1 MRLSTLDKASRR
13 LALNAAILT
22 VAGLAAG
29 CSSGVQR
36 FTSADFS
43 SGYSDNQRS
52 ILQAQN
58 TGPQPYKPPVDSTYT
73 ASVDRGAGQSA
84 GGVQRSSL
92 PPVGAASA
100 SALPPVSSRP
110 MRPALAPVAS
120 AAPVR
125 QQQVASAEPVQPMK
139 AAPLGTGSGTLKTPD
154 GREARMP
161 AKPAP
166 VQGSSSEVAVLP
178 QTPQVKEKRAAGST
192 TPSTTAK
199 NMTPPSNNGP
209 YTVQSGDTLH
219 AISRKTGTNV
229 EAIKQAN
236 NMKDGNVRV
245 GQALI
250 IPPSNSSLAQNVA
263 NNMKP
268 KGAVDQ
274 AKTTSTPPVEQPKV
288 MASTAPQPAP
298 TAAAQQADT
307 QAKPYTPP
315 QASAKVIDDAEKD
328 VAAAPSA
335 TGASGMRWPVRGRVV
350 ANYGKGSDGIN
361 ISVPEGTP
369 IKAAENGVVI
379 YAGDGLKE
387 FGNTVLVR
395 HDNGLVT
402 VYGNASKLDVQRG
415 QKVKRGEQLGSSGM
429 TGNATTPML
438 HFEVRKN
445 STPVDPAK
453 YLES

>member
-22 VAGLAAG
+22 VAGMAAG

-52 ILQAQN
+52 IMQAQN
-58 TGPQPYKPPVDSTYT
+58 TGPKPYTPPVDSTYT
-73 ASVDRGAGQSA
+73 ASVDRGAVQS

-100 SALPPVSSRP
+100 SALPPVSSQP
-110 MRPALAPVAS
+110 SRPALAPVAS
-120 AAPVR
+120 AAPLR
-125 QQQVASAEPVQPMK
+125 QQQVASAEPAQPMQ
-139 AAPLGTGSGTLKTPD
+139 AAPLGANSGTLKTPD
-154 GREARMP
+154 GREAKMP

-166 VQGSSSEVAVLP
+166 VQAPSSDVAVLP
-178 QTPQVKEKRAAGST
+178 QTPQVKEKQATG
-192 TPSTTAK
+192 TPATTAK
-199 NMTPPSNNGP
+199 NMTPPSNGGS

-219 AISRKTGTNV
+219 AISRKTGSNV
-229 EAIKQAN
+229 EAIKHAN
-236 NMKDGNVRV
+236 NMKDGVVRV
-245 GQALI
+245 GQSLI
-250 IPPSNSSLAQNVA
+250 IPPSNAALAQNVA
-263 NNMKP
+263 NTMKP

-274 AKTTSTPPVEQPKV
+274 VKTASTPPAEQPKAV
-288 MASTAPQPAP
+288 ASAATQAATAPATPQV
-298 TAAAQQADT
+298 DT

-315 QASAKVIDDAEKD
+315 QASEKVIDDAEKD

-335 TGASGMRWPVRGRVV
+335 TGVSGMRWPVRGRVV
-350 ANYGKGSDGIN
+350 ANYGKGSDGID

-379 YAGDGLKE
+379 YSGDGLKE

-402 VYGNASKLDVQRG
+402 VYGNASKLNVQRG
-415 QKVKRGEQLGSSGM
+415 QKVKRGEELGRSGM
-429 TGNATTPML
+429 TGNATSPKL

-445 STPVDPAK
+445 STPVDPSK

>member
-1 MRLSTLDKASRR
+1 MRLSTLNKASRR

-22 VAGLAAG
+22 IAVAAAG

-52 ILQAQN
+52 IMQAQN
-58 TGPQPYKPPVDSTYT
+58 TGPQPYTPPVDSTQT
-73 ASVDRGAGQSA
+73 ASVSR

-92 PPVGAASA
+92 PPVGAVST
-100 SALPPVSSRP
+100 SSLPPVSSEP
-110 MRPALAPVAS
+110 QRPALAPVAN
-120 AAPVR
+120 AAPSR
-125 QQQVASAEPVQPMK
+125 SQQMASAEPVQARQ
-139 AAPLGTGSGTLKTPD
+139 AAPLGASSGTLKTPD
-154 GREARMP
+154 GREAKMSAQAAP
-161 AKPAP
+161 SNGAAVLQAPQAKEKPA
-166 VQGSSSEVAVLP
+166 S
-178 QTPQVKEKRAAGST
+178 AA
-192 TPSTTAK
+192 AK
-199 NMTPPSNNGP
+199 NTAQASSGGS

-219 AISRKTGTNV
+219 AISRKTGSNV

-236 NMKDGNVRV
+236 NMTDGTVRI
-245 GQALI
+245 GQSLI
-250 IPPSNSSLAQNVA
+250 IPPSNAALAQNVA
-263 NNMKP
+263 NNMKA
-268 KGAVDQ
+268 KGSVDQ
-274 AKTTSTPPVEQPKV
+274 VKTASTPLAEQPKV
-288 MASTAPQPAP
+288 VASAAPQ
-298 TAAAQQADT
+298 TAAPSAAAAPQADP

-315 QASAKVIDDAEKD
+315 QASEKVINDAEKD

-335 TGASGMRWPVRGRVV
+335 TGVSGMRWPVRGRVV
-350 ANYGKGSDGIN
+350 ANYGKGSDGID

-379 YAGDGLKE
+379 YSGDGLKE

-402 VYGNASKLDVQRG
+402 VYGNASKLNVQRG
-415 QKVKRGEQLGSSGM
+415 QKVKRGEELGKSGM
-429 TGNATTPML
+429 TGNATSPKL

-445 STPVDPAK
+445 STPVDPTK

>member
-1 MRLSTLDKASRR
+1 MRLSVLDKASRR
-13 LALNAAILT
+13 LALNAAILM
-22 VAGLAAG
+22 VAGAAAG

-52 ILQAQN
+52 VMQASNN
-58 TGPQPYKPPVDSTYT
+58 TPQPYTPPVDSTQT
-73 ASVDRGAGQSA
+73 ASVGRS

-100 SALPPVSSRP
+100 STLPPVSSQP
-110 MRPALAPVAS
+110 TRPALAPVAS
-120 AAPVR
+120 AAPLR
-125 QQQVASAEPVQPMK
+125 QRQVASAEPMQ
-139 AAPLGTGSGTLKTPD
+139 AAPLGSGTLKTPD
-154 GREARMP
+154 GREAKMP
-161 AKPAP
+161 VKPTAAQP
-166 VQGSSSEVAVLP
+166 SNNVAVL
-178 QTPQVKEKRAAGST
+178 QTPPVNKQTVA
-192 TPSTTAK
+192 TAK
-199 NMTPPSNNGP
+199 ATSQGS

-219 AISRKTGTNV
+219 AISRKTGSNV
-229 EAIKQAN
+229 ESIKQAN
-236 NMKDGNVRV
+236 SMKDGVVRV
-245 GQALI
+245 GQTLI
-250 IPPSNSSLAQNVA
+250 IPPSNAALAQNVA
-263 NNMKP
+263 NTMKP
-268 KGAVDQ
+268 KTGAVDQ
-274 AKTTSTPPVEQPKV
+274 VKTASTPPAEQPKAV
-288 MASTAPQPAP
+288 ASAATQ
-298 TAAAQQADT
+298 AAAAPEANNA
-307 QAKPYTPP
+307 AKPYTPP
-315 QASAKVIDDAEKD
+315 QASEKVIENADKDKD

-335 TGASGMRWPVRGRVV
+335 TGVTGMRWPVRGRVV

-379 YAGDGLKE
+379 YSGDGLKE

-415 QKVKRGEQLGSSGM
+415 QKVKRGEQLGVSGM

-445 STPVDPAK
+445 STPVDPTK

>member
-22 VAGLAAG
+22 IAGLAAG

-52 ILQAQN
+52 IMQTQN
-58 TGPQPYKPPVDSTYT
+58 TGPQPYKPPVDSNYT
-73 ASVDRGAGQSA
+73 ASVDRSA

-100 SALPPVSSRP
+100 SALPPVSSQP
-110 MRPALAPVAS
+110 SRPALAPVANT
-120 AAPVR
+120 AAPQR
-125 QQQVASAEPVQPMK
+125 QQQVASAEPIQPMK
-139 AAPLGTGSGTLKTPD
+139 AAPLGANSGTLKTPD
-154 GREARMP
+154 GREAKMP

-166 VQGSSSEVAVLP
+166 AQGSTNNVAVLP
-178 QTPQVKEKRAAGST
+178 QAPQVKEKQAAGST
-192 TPSTTAK
+192 TPSTTTAK
-199 NMTPPSNNGP
+199 NNTGS
-209 YTVQSGDTLH
+209 YTVQGGDTLH
-219 AISRKTGTNV
+219 AISRKTGANV
-229 EAIKQAN
+229 DAIKQAN

-245 GQALI
+245 GQSLI

-268 KGAVDQ
+268 KGATDQ
-274 AKTTSTPPVEQPKV
+274 VKTASTPPVEQPKV
-288 MASTAPQPAP
+288 VASTAPQLPA
-298 TAAAQQADT
+298 AASAAQQADT

-315 QASAKVIDDAEKD
+315 QASEKVIDDAEKD

-402 VYGNASKLDVQRG
+402 VYGNASKLSVQRG

-445 STPVDPAK
+445 STPVDPTK

>member
-13 LALNAAILT
+13 LAMNAAILSI
-22 VAGLAAG
+22 AGIAAG

-52 ILQAQN
+52 VMQASN
-58 TGPQPYKPPVDSTYT
+58 TTPQPYTPPVDSTQT
-73 ASVDRGAGQSA
+73 ASVNRS
-84 GGVQRSSL
+84 GGIQRSSL
-92 PPVGAASA
+92 PPVGAAST
-100 SALPPVSSRP
+100 S
-110 MRPALAPVAS
+110 
-120 AAPVR
+120 APVR
-125 QQQVASAEPVQPMK
+125 HQEMASTEPMR
-139 AAPLGTGSGTLKTPD
+139 AAPLGSASGTLKTPD
-154 GREARMP
+154 GREAKMP
-161 AKPAP
+161 AKP
-166 VQGSSSEVAVLP
+166 SSAENSNNVAVM
-178 QTPQVKEKRAAGST
+178 QAPQVNKQVAGST
-192 TPSTTAK
+192 APAK
-199 NMTPPSNNGP
+199 NVAPSSNHGS
-209 YTVQSGDTLH
+209 YTVQGGDTLH
-219 AISRKTGTNV
+219 AISRKTGSNV

-236 NMKDGNVRV
+236 NMKDGTVRV
-245 GQALI
+245 GQSLI
-250 IPPSNSSLAQNVA
+250 IPPSNSALAQNVA
-263 NNMKP
+263 NTMKP
-268 KGAVDQ
+268 KGVVDQ
-274 AKTTSTPPVEQPKV
+274 VKTASTPPAEQPKAV
-288 MASTAPQPAP
+288 ASAATQAAGAPK
-298 TAAAQQADT
+298 ADT
-307 QAKPYTPP
+307 AAKPYTPP
-315 QASAKVIDDAEKD
+315 QASEKVIENSDKD

-335 TGASGMRWPVRGRVV
+335 TGVSGMRWPVRGRVV

-379 YAGDGLKE
+379 YSGDGLKE

-415 QKVKRGEQLGSSGM
+415 QKVKRGDQLGTSGM

-445 STPVDPAK
+445 STPVDPTK

>member
-13 LALNAAILT
+13 LALNAAILM
-22 VAGLAAG
+22 VAGAAAG

-43 SGYSDNQRS
+43 SGYSDNQKS
-52 ILQAQN
+52 IMQSSN
-58 TGPQPYKPPVDSTYT
+58 TGPQPYTPPVDSTQT
-73 ASVDRGAGQSA
+73 ASVNRS

-92 PPVGAASA
+92 PPVGAAST
-100 SALPPVSSRP
+100 SALPPVSSQP
-110 MRPALAPVAS
+110 TRPALAPVAS
-120 AAPVR
+120 AAPIR
-125 QQQVASAEPVQPMK
+125 QQQVASAEPMR
-139 AAPLGTGSGTLKTPD
+139 AAPLGSASGTLKTPD
-154 GREARMP
+154 GREAKMP

-166 VQGSSSEVAVLP
+166 VQHSNDVAVV
-178 QTPQVKEKRAAGST
+178 QTPQVNKQVAAST
-192 TPSTTAK
+192 TVAK
-199 NMTPPSNNGP
+199 ANSQSS

-219 AISRKTGTNV
+219 AISRKTGSNV

-236 NMKDGNVRV
+236 NMKDGTVRI
-245 GQALI
+245 GQSLI
-250 IPPSNSSLAQNVA
+250 IPPSNSALAQNVA
-263 NNMKP
+263 NTMKP

-274 AKTTSTPPVEQPKV
+274 VKTASTPPAQPKAV
-288 MASTAPQPAP
+288 ASAATQ
-298 TAAAQQADT
+298 AAATPQADT
-307 QAKPYTPP
+307 AAKPYTPP
-315 QASAKVIDDAEKD
+315 QASEKVIENADKD

-335 TGASGMRWPVRGRVV
+335 TGVTGMRWPVRGRVV

-379 YAGDGLKE
+379 YSGDGLKE

-415 QKVKRGEQLGSSGM
+415 QKVKRGEQLGVSGM

-445 STPVDPAK
+445 STPVDPTK

>member
-22 VAGLAAG
+22 FAGMAAG

-52 ILQAQN
+52 IMQTQN
-58 TGPQPYKPPVDSTYT
+58 AAPQPYTPPVDGTPT
-73 ASVDRGAGQSA
+73 ASVSRGT
-84 GGVQRSSL
+84 VQRGSL
-92 PPVGAASA
+92 PPVGAASTA
-100 SALPPVSSRP
+100 ALPPVSSQP
-110 MRPALAPVAS
+110 SRPALAPVAS
-120 AAPVR
+120 ATPVR
-125 QQQVASAEPVQPMK
+125 NQQMASAEPVQPMK
-139 AAPLGTGSGTLKTPD
+139 AAPLASSGGTLKTPD

-166 VQGSSSEVAVLP
+166 ASNDVAVLP
-178 QTPQVKEKRAAGST
+178 QAQQVKEKQAAPSA
-192 TPSTTAK
+192 TPSTSAK
-199 NMTPPSNNGP
+199 NTTPPSNGGS

-219 AISRKTGTNV
+219 AISRKTGANV
-229 EAIKQAN
+229 DSIKQAN

-245 GQALI
+245 GQSLI
-250 IPPSNSSLAQNVA
+250 IPPSNAALAQNVA

-274 AKTTSTPPVEQPKV
+274 VKTASTPPVEQPKV
-288 MASTAPQPAP
+288 VASAAPQARAAPAAP
-298 TAAAQQADT
+298 QADG

-315 QASAKVIDDAEKD
+315 QASEKVIDDAEKD
-328 VAAAPSA
+328 VAAAPSS
-335 TGASGMRWPVRGRVV
+335 TGVAGMRWPVRGRVV
-350 ANYGKGSDGIN
+350 ANYGKGSDGID

-379 YAGDGLKE
+379 YSGDGLKE

-402 VYGNASKLDVQRG
+402 VYGNASKLNVQRG
-415 QKVKRGEQLGSSGM
+415 QKVKRGEELGKSGM
-429 TGNATTPML
+429 TGNATQPKL

-445 STPVDPAK
+445 STPVDPSK

>member
-1 MRLSTLDKASRR
+1 M
-13 LALNAAILT
+13 
-22 VAGLAAG
+22 VAGAAAG

-52 ILQAQN
+52 VMQASN
-58 TGPQPYKPPVDSTYT
+58 TTPQPYTPPVDSTQT
-73 ASVDRGAGQSA
+73 ASVGRS

-92 PPVGAASA
+92 PPVGAAST
-100 SALPPVSSRP
+100 SALPPVSSQP
-110 MRPALAPVAS
+110 TRPALAPVAS
-120 AAPVR
+120 AAPLR
-125 QQQVASAEPVQPMK
+125 QQQVASVQPTQ
-139 AAPLGTGSGTLKTPD
+139 AAPLGSTSGTLKTPD
-154 GREARMP
+154 GREAKMP

-166 VQGSSSEVAVLP
+166 VQHSNNVAVI
-178 QTPQVKEKRAAGST
+178 QTPPVNKQAAA
-192 TPSTTAK
+192 PTTAK
-199 NMTPPSNNGP
+199 ANSQGS

-219 AISRKTGTNV
+219 AISRKTGSNV

-236 NMKDGNVRV
+236 NMKDGTVRI

-250 IPPSNSSLAQNVA
+250 IPPSNSALAQNVA
-263 NNMKP
+263 NTMKP

-274 AKTTSTPPVEQPKV
+274 VKTASTPPAEQPKAV
-288 MASTAPQPAP
+288 ASAATQ
-298 TAAAQQADT
+298 AAAAPQADT
-307 QAKPYTPP
+307 SAKPYTPP
-315 QASAKVIDDAEKD
+315 QASEKVIENSDKD

-335 TGASGMRWPVRGRVV
+335 TGISGMRWPVRGRVV

-379 YAGDGLKE
+379 YSGDGLKE

-415 QKVKRGEQLGSSGM
+415 QKVKRGDQLGVSGM

-445 STPVDPAK
+445 STPVDPTK

>member
-1 MRLSTLDKASRR
+1 MRLSTLNKASRR

-22 VAGLAAG
+22 IAGAAAG

-52 ILQAQN
+52 IMQAQN
-58 TGPQPYKPPVDSTYT
+58 TGPQPYTPPVDSTQT
-73 ASVDRGAGQSA
+73 ASVNS

-100 SALPPVSSRP
+100 SALPPVSSQP
-110 MRPALAPVAS
+110 QRPALAPVAS
-120 AAPVR
+120 AAPLR
-125 QQQVASAEPVQPMK
+125 NQQVASAEPIHAPK
-139 AAPLGTGSGTLKTPD
+139 AAPLGASSGTLKTPD
-154 GREARMP
+154 GREAKMP
-161 AKPAP
+161 AQAASN
-166 VQGSSSEVAVLP
+166 GVAA
-178 QTPQVKEKRAAGST
+178 QPQVKEKQVAAAT
-192 TPSTTAK
+192 TLATTAK
-199 NMTPPSNNGP
+199 NSAPSNGGS

-219 AISRKTGTNV
+219 AISRKTGSNV

-236 NMKDGNVRV
+236 NMTDGTVRI
-245 GQALI
+245 GQSLI
-250 IPPSNSSLAQNVA
+250 IPPSNAALAQNVA

-268 KGAVDQ
+268 KGAVDEV
-274 AKTTSTPPVEQPKV
+274 KTASTPPTEQPKAV
-288 MASTAPQPAP
+288 ASAATQAATAPAAP
-298 TAAAQQADT
+298 QADT

-315 QASAKVIDDAEKD
+315 QASEKVIDDAEKD

-335 TGASGMRWPVRGRVV
+335 TGVSGMRWPVRGRVV
-350 ANYGKGSDGIN
+350 ANYGKGSDGID

-379 YAGDGLKE
+379 YSGDGLKE

-402 VYGNASKLDVQRG
+402 VYGNASKLNVQRG
-415 QKVKRGEQLGSSGM
+415 QKVKRGEELGRSGM
-429 TGNATTPML
+429 TGNATSPKL

-445 STPVDPAK
+445 STPVDPTK

>member
-43 SGYSDNQRS
+43 SGYSDNQRAVM
-52 ILQAQN
+52 AQN
-58 TGPQPYKPPVDSTYT
+58 NGPQPYTPPVDSTQT
-73 ASVDRGAGQSA
+73 ASVGSGK
-84 GGVQRSSL
+84 VQRGNL

-100 SALPPVSSRP
+100 SALPPVSSQP
-110 MRPALAPVAS
+110 SRPALAPVAS
-120 AAPVR
+120 APAR
-125 QQQVASAEPVQPMK
+125 SQQMASAEPVQPMR
-139 AAPLGTGSGTLKTPD
+139 AAPLGSSTNTLKTPD

-161 AKPAP
+161 AQPAHN
-166 VQGSSSEVAVLP
+166 SANNVAVMP
-178 QTPQVKEKRAAGST
+178 QAPQVKATQPNAST
-192 TPSTTAK
+192 SAKTPA
-199 NMTPPSNNGP
+199 NNNGA

-219 AISRKTGTNV
+219 AISRKTGANV

-236 NMKDGNVRV
+236 NMTDGTVRI
-245 GQALI
+245 GQSLI
-250 IPPSNSSLAQNVA
+250 IPPSSGSLAQNVA
-263 NNMKP
+263 NNMKS

-274 AKTTSTPPVEQPKV
+274 VKTASTPPAEQPKV
-288 MASTAPQPAP
+288 VANAAP
-298 TAAAQQADT
+298 TAATPANAQPDG

-315 QASAKVIDDAEKD
+315 QASEKVIDDAEKD

-335 TGASGMRWPVRGRVV
+335 TGVTGMRWPVRGRVV
-350 ANYGKGSDGIN
+350 ANYGKGSDGID

-379 YAGDGLKE
+379 YSGDGLKE

-402 VYGNASKLDVQRG
+402 VYGNASKLNVQRG
-415 QKVKRGEQLGSSGM
+415 QKVKRGEELGKSGM
-429 TGNATTPML
+429 TGNATQPKL

-445 STPVDPAK
+445 STPVDPSK

>member
-1 MRLSTLDKASRR
+1 MRLSTLNKASRR

-22 VAGLAAG
+22 VAGMAAG

-52 ILQAQN
+52 IMQAQN
-58 TGPQPYKPPVDSTYT
+58 TGPQPYTPPVDSTYT
-73 ASVDRGAGQSA
+73 ASVNRGAVQSS
-84 GGVQRSSL
+84 GGVQRGSL

-100 SALPPVSSRP
+100 SALPPVSSQP
-110 MRPALAPVAS
+110 SRPALAPVAN
-120 AAPVR
+120 AAPMR
-125 QQQVASAEPVQPMK
+125 NQQLASAEPGQPMK
-139 AAPLGTGSGTLKTPD
+139 AAPLGTNSGTLKTPD
-154 GREARMP
+154 GREAKMP

-166 VQGSSSEVAVLP
+166 VQAPSNDVAVLP
-178 QTPQVKEKRAAGST
+178 QTPQVKEKQVAAST
-192 TPSTTAK
+192 TPATAK
-199 NMTPPSNNGP
+199 NTTPPSNGGS

-219 AISRKTGTNV
+219 AISRKTGSNV

-236 NMKDGNVRV
+236 NMTDGTVRI
-245 GQALI
+245 GQSLI
-250 IPPSNSSLAQNVA
+250 IPPSNAALAQNVA

-268 KGAVDQ
+268 KGGVDQ
-274 AKTTSTPPVEQPKV
+274 VKTASTPPAEQPKAV
-288 MASTAPQPAP
+288 ASAATQAVATPAA
-298 TAAAQQADT
+298 TQADS

-315 QASAKVIDDAEKD
+315 QASEKVIDDAEKD
-328 VAAAPSA
+328 VAAAPA
-335 TGASGMRWPVRGRVV
+335 GTGVSGMRWPVRGRVV
-350 ANYGKGSDGIN
+350 ANYGKGSDGID

-379 YAGDGLKE
+379 YSGDGLKE

-402 VYGNASKLDVQRG
+402 VYGNASKLNVQRG
-415 QKVKRGEQLGSSGM
+415 QKVKRGEELGRSGM
-429 TGNATTPML
+429 TGNATSPKL

>member
-1 MRLSTLDKASRR
+1 MRLSVLDKASQR
-13 LALNAAILT
+13 LALNASVLLIA
-22 VAGLAAG
+22 ALAAG
-29 CSSGVQR
+29 CSSGVSR

-52 ILQAQN
+52 IIQGQN
-58 TGPQPYKPPVDSTYT
+58 SAPRGYTPPVDSTYT
-73 ASVDRGAGQSA
+73 ASVNRNAVPPA

-100 SALPPVSSRP
+100 SALPPVSSQP
-110 MRPALAPVAS
+110 MRPAVS

-125 QQQVASAEPVQPMK
+125 QQVASAQPMGNVQ
-139 AAPLGTGSGTLKTPD
+139 APPLASPSGSLKTPD

-161 AKPAP
+161 TKPAAAP
-166 VQGSSSEVAVLP
+166 AIAANNTTSPSH
-178 QTPQVKEKRAAGST
+178 AGS
-192 TPSTTAK
+192 
-199 NMTPPSNNGP
+199 

-219 AISRKTGTNV
+219 AISRKTGANV

-236 NMKDGNVRV
+236 NMKDGNVRL
-245 GQALI
+245 GQALV
-250 IPPSNSSLAQNVA
+250 IPASSSSMAQNVA
-263 NNMKP
+263 NNMKA

-274 AKTTSTPPVEQPKV
+274 VKTAATPPVVQPKV
-288 MASTAPQPAP
+288 VASVAPSAATATPPAAPQ
-298 TAAAQQADT
+298 ADG

-315 QASAKVIDDAEKD
+315 QASEKVIDDAEKD
-328 VAAAPSA
+328 VASAPSA
-335 TGASGMRWPVRGRVV
+335 TGASQMRWPVRGRVV
-350 ANYGKGSDGIN
+350 ANYGKGNDGID

-379 YAGDGLKE
+379 YSGDGLKE

-402 VYGNASKLDVQRG
+402 VYGNASKLNVQRG
-415 QKVKRGEQLGSSGM
+415 QKVKRGEELGRSGM
-429 TGNATTPML
+429 TGNATSPKL

-445 STPVDPAK
+445 STPVDPSK
-453 YLES
+453 FLES

>member
-22 VAGLAAG
+22 IAGVAAG

-52 ILQAQN
+52 IMQTQN
-58 TGPQPYKPPVDSTYT
+58 KGPQPYTPPVDSTYT
-73 ASVDRGAGQSA
+73 ASVNRGAVQS
-84 GGVQRSSL
+84 GGIQRSSL

-100 SALPPVSSRP
+100 SALPPVSSQSS
-110 MRPALAPVAS
+110 RPALAPVAT
-120 AAPVR
+120 AAPLR
-125 QQQVASAEPVQPMK
+125 QQQVASAEPSQSMQ
-139 AAPLGTGSGTLKTPD
+139 AAPLGANSGTLKTPD
-154 GREARMP
+154 GREAKMP

-166 VQGSSSEVAVLP
+166 VQAPSNDVAVLP
-178 QTPQVKEKRAAGST
+178 QTPQVKEKQAAPSA
-192 TPSTTAK
+192 TPATTAK
-199 NMTPPSNNGP
+199 NMTPPSSGGS

-219 AISRKTGTNV
+219 AISRKTGSNV

-236 NMKDGNVRV
+236 NMKDGTVRI
-245 GQALI
+245 GQSLI
-250 IPPSNSSLAQNVA
+250 IPPSNAALAQNVA

-274 AKTTSTPPVEQPKV
+274 VKTASTPPTEQPKV
-288 MASTAPQPAP
+288 VANAATQV
-298 TAAAQQADT
+298 AAAPAAPQADT

-315 QASAKVIDDAEKD
+315 QASEKVIDDAEKD

-335 TGASGMRWPVRGRVV
+335 TGVSGMRWPVRGRVV
-350 ANYGKGSDGIN
+350 ANYGKGSDGID

-379 YAGDGLKE
+379 YSGDGLKE

-402 VYGNASKLDVQRG
+402 VYGNASKLNVQRG
-415 QKVKRGEQLGSSGM
+415 QKVKRGEELGRSGM
-429 TGNATTPML
+429 TGNATTPKL

-445 STPVDPAK
+445 STPVDPSK

>member
-13 LALNAAILT
+13 LALNAAILSI
-22 VAGLAAG
+22 AGIAAG

-52 ILQAQN
+52 VMQASNN
-58 TGPQPYKPPVDSTYT
+58 TPQPYTPPVNSTQT
-73 ASVDRGAGQSA
+73 ASVSSG

-92 PPVGAASA
+92 PPVGAAST
-100 SALPPVSSRP
+100 SALPPVSSQP
-110 MRPALAPVAS
+110 TRPALAPVAS
-120 AAPVR
+120 AAPLR
-125 QQQVASAEPVQPMK
+125 QQQVASAQPMQ
-139 AAPLGTGSGTLKTPD
+139 AAPLGSASGTLKTPD
-154 GREARMP
+154 GREAKMP
-161 AKPAP
+161 VKAAP
-166 VQGSSSEVAVLP
+166 VHSNNVAVI
-178 QTPQVKEKRAAGST
+178 QTPQATKQVAAATTVAKPTSQGS
-192 TPSTTAK
+192 
-199 NMTPPSNNGP
+199 

-219 AISRKTGTNV
+219 AISRKTGSNV

-236 NMKDGNVRV
+236 NMKDGTVRV

-250 IPPSNSSLAQNVA
+250 IPPSNSALAQNVA
-263 NNMKP
+263 NTMKP
-268 KGAVDQ
+268 KGGTVDQ
-274 AKTTSTPPVEQPKV
+274 VKTASTPPAEQPKV
-288 MASTAPQPAP
+288 VASAATQ
-298 TAAAQQADT
+298 AAAAPQADT
-307 QAKPYTPP
+307 SAKPYTPP
-315 QASAKVIDDAEKD
+315 QASEKVIENADKDKD

-335 TGASGMRWPVRGRVV
+335 TGVSGMRWPVRGRVV

-379 YAGDGLKE
+379 YSGDGLKE

-415 QKVKRGEQLGSSGM
+415 QKVKRGDQLGVSGM

-445 STPVDPAK
+445 STPVDPTK
-453 YLES
+453 YLGILIDQQID

>member
-73 ASVDRGAGQSA
+73 ASVDRGAG
-84 GGVQRSSL
+84 GVQRSSL

-100 SALPPVSSRP
+100 SALPPVSSQP
-110 MRPALAPVAS
+110 SRPALAPVAS
-120 AAPVR
+120 AAPLR

-139 AAPLGTGSGTLKTPD
+139 AAPLGANSGTLKTPD
-154 GREARMP
+154 GREAKMP
-161 AKPAP
+161 ARPAP
-166 VQGSSSEVAVLP
+166 AQGSTNDVAVLP
-178 QTPQVKEKRAAGST
+178 QTPQVKEKQAAGST

-199 NMTPPSNNGP
+199 NTTPPSSNGS

-219 AISRKTGTNV
+219 AISRKTGANV
-229 EAIKQAN
+229 DAIKQAN
-236 NMKDGNVRV
+236 NMKDGTVRI
-245 GQALI
+245 GQSLI

-268 KGAVDQ
+268 KGGAVDQ
-274 AKTTSTPPVEQPKV
+274 VKTASTPPAEQPKV
-288 MASTAPQPAP
+288 VASTASQPAAP
-298 TAAAQQADT
+298 AAQQADT

-315 QASAKVIDDAEKD
+315 QASEKVIDDAEKD

-402 VYGNASKLDVQRG
+402 VYGNASKLNVQRG

>member
-1 MRLSTLDKASRR
+1 MRLSVLDKASRR
-13 LALNAAILT
+13 LALNAAILM
-22 VAGLAAG
+22 VAGAAAG

-52 ILQAQN
+52 VMQASNN
-58 TGPQPYKPPVDSTYT
+58 TPQPYTPPVDSTQT
-73 ASVDRGAGQSA
+73 ASVGRS

-100 SALPPVSSRP
+100 STLPPVSSQP
-110 MRPALAPVAS
+110 TRPALAPVAS
-120 AAPVR
+120 AAPLR
-125 QQQVASAEPVQPMK
+125 QRQVASAEPMQ
-139 AAPLGTGSGTLKTPD
+139 AAPLGSGTLKTPD
-154 GREARMP
+154 GREAKMP
-161 AKPAP
+161 VKP
-166 VQGSSSEVAVLP
+166 SSATQPSNNVAVL
-178 QTPQVKEKRAAGST
+178 QTPPVNKQTVA
-192 TPSTTAK
+192 TAK
-199 NMTPPSNNGP
+199 ATSQGT

-219 AISRKTGTNV
+219 AISRKTGSNV

-236 NMKDGNVRV
+236 SMKDGTVRV
-245 GQALI
+245 GQSLI
-250 IPPSNSSLAQNVA
+250 IPPSNSALAQNVA
-263 NNMKP
+263 NTMKP
-268 KGAVDQ
+268 KTGAVDQ
-274 AKTTSTPPVEQPKV
+274 VKTASTPPAEQPKAV
-288 MASTAPQPAP
+288 ASAATQ
-298 TAAAQQADT
+298 AAAAPEANNS
-307 QAKPYTPP
+307 AKPYTPP
-315 QASAKVIDDAEKD
+315 QASEKVIENADKDKD

-335 TGASGMRWPVRGRVV
+335 TGVTGMRWPVRGRVV

-379 YAGDGLKE
+379 YSGDGLKE

-415 QKVKRGEQLGSSGM
+415 QKVKRGEQLGVSGM

-445 STPVDPAK
+445 STPVDPTK